1 MYPVPV
7 EVVWSTD
14 PVIVVFVV
22 SISSI
27 WLRTGTMSF
36 ELGIAVIL
44 NLVDVAPSTLPTL
57 VILSGFICTIPCN

>member
-57 VILSGFICTIPCN
+57 VILSGFIFTIQFE